1 MSYLEL
7 IYSKIYQDFQ
17 HFIFSNNILITASGF
32 VIGIATNDYIKKNIK
47 LSEPIYTYISNILIP
62 YETVL
67 LGTKKNNFLYPLIQI
82 IGLLLMNTIV
92 WVFTIIL
99 TFVLLE
105 YFLNNTII
113 GLKSTV
119 KEKEEKD
126 FIISKKEAK
135 KETIIPTEKKL
146 QDIKIKEKKEE
157 IIAEKIIEDKEKK
170 QNEMIFSDYY
180 NYGYR

>member
-67 LGTKKNNFLYPLIQI
+67 LGTKKI
-82 IGLLLMNTIV
+82 IFYIHSFKLLV
-92 WVFTIIL
+92 
-99 TFVLLE
+99 
-105 YFLNNTII
+105 
-113 GLKSTV
+113 
-119 KEKEEKD
+119 
-126 FIISKKEAK
+126 
-135 KETIIPTEKKL
+135 
-146 QDIKIKEKKEE
+146 
-157 IIAEKIIEDKEKK
+157 
-170 QNEMIFSDYY
+170 YY
-180 NYGYR
+180 